1 MSFDSICSDGTC
13 FQREIFLEQLASS
26 GKPKD
31 ILSKIVDG
39 KIKKFISEITLLNQS
54 WILDPN
60 KKVFEIINEINKE
73 FNSNFILEDY
83 KLFVLGDG
91 IETDTKDFK
100 EEVASQLTQNS

>member
-1 MSFDSICSDGTC
+1 MN
-13 FQREIFLEQLASS
+13 
-26 GKPKD
+26 
-31 ILSKIVDG
+31 KIVDG
-39 KIKKFISEITLLNQS
+39 KIKKFISEITLLNQN

-60 KKVFEIINEINKE
+60 KKVSEIINEINKE